1 MKISEE
7 LLAAYL
13 EGKTNKEQTLQVLN
27 ALKTDANLRKMVEI
41 SLAVDAEMKKT
52 GGIPKFELE
61 EEKPTHIITL
71 RRNILP
77 MLKFAAQDDENICSV
92 ACESYILKRR
102 GVSFKFKELVDTA
115 REKNWLKN
123 EGTPLYAIGQL
134 LANKGLLIT
143 RKYDASTDDLARVLA
158 IDNDVIVAVDIEKLY
173 VEQPFIDENVNHAV
187 VVTAVNLEEET
198 VSVFDP
204 KKNAEVSIPLSY
216 FQNAWNDS
224 HNYMVRV
231 LKSIYEYEPEPIKT
245 EEVTLSDI
253 LTVLQEAIAE
263 NAHDVWAINRIK
275 EGWKWGPRRDDEKK
289 ENPDLVPYCALP
301 EGEKEYDR
309 QTAMGTIKL
318 IQKLGFEIKMP

>member
-1 MKISEE
+1 MKITEE

-13 EGKTNKEQTLQVLN
+13 EGKTNKEQTLQVLS

-41 SLAVDAEMKKT
+41 SMAVDDELGEM
-52 GGIPKFELE
+52 PEFM
-61 EEKPTHIITL
+61 PTPVFVIM
-71 RRNILP
+71 RSSVLP
-77 MLKFAAQDDENICSV
+77 MLKFAAKDNENICSV
-92 ACESYILKRR
+92 ACESYILQRHNIPHDLN
-102 GVSFKFKELVDTA
+102 ELIVMA
-115 REKNWLKN
+115 RENNWLK
-123 EGTPLYAIGQL
+123 EDGTPLYAIGQL
-134 LANKGLLIT
+134 LAMKGQLIT
-143 RKYDASTDDLARVLA
+143 RKYDATIDDIIRVLA
-158 IDNDVIVAVDIEKLY
+158 LDNDVIVAVDIEKLY
-173 VEQPFIDENVNHAV
+173 SEQPFIDENVNHAV